1 VFERFTD
8 KARRA
13 VVLAADEAR
22 LLGHDHIGTEHILL
36 GILSEGGGIGASALT
51 SLGITLEAARTHV
64 ATTAGR
70 GSATPEHIPFTTRA
84 KRSLELALRE
94 ALQLRCDYI
103 GTEHIVLGLIHD
115 DKATGAQT
123 LTGLGADLG
132 AVRQRVIEL
141 LPRRRSA
148 AQAPVRG
155 GPRLHLGQDEVT
167 DMSIQLADLTL
178 RLAAIERWVGMTP
191 DVTDL
196 DAEISRIRAEKEAAI
211 DAHEFRRAE
220 ELSDTET
227 ELLVDRDVRAREW
240 TSRPSLAAELAQLR
254 AEVARL
260 SSALRAHGVGPGA
273 GDHSASD
280 GGRPGEA

>member
-1 VFERFTD
+1 MFERFTD

-36 GILSEGGGIGASALT
+36 GILSEGGGNAASALT
-51 SLGITLEAARTHV
+51 SLGITLEAARTQV

-70 GSATPEHIPFTTRA
+70 GPAPPEHIPFTTRA

-94 ALQLRCDYI
+94 ALQLGYDYI
-103 GTEHIVLGLIHD
+103 GTEHILLGLIHD
-115 DKATGAQT
+115 DKAAGAET

-141 LPRRRSA
+141 LPRRRSVPRP
-148 AQAPVRG
+148 APVRG
-155 GPRLHLGQDEVT
+155 APRLHIGQDEDT
-167 DMSIQLADLTL
+167 TARLDALTL
-178 RLAAIERWVGMTP
+178 RLAAVERWVGMKP

-196 DAEISRIRAEKEAAI
+196 DADISRVRREKEAAI
-211 DAHEFRRAE
+211 DAREFRRAE
-220 ELSDTET
+220 QLSDTET
-227 ELLVDRDVRAREW
+227 ELLVDRDARSREW
-240 TSRPSLAAELAQLR
+240 TSRPSLAAEMAELR

-260 SSALRAHGVGPGA
+260 RAALRAQGIEPGA
-273 GDHSASD
+273 G
-280 GGRPGEA
+280 

>member
-1 VFERFTD
+1 MFERFTD

-36 GILSEGGGIGASALT
+36 GILNEGGGIAASALT
-51 SLGITLEAARTHV
+51 SLGITLDAARTQV
-64 ATTAGR
+64 ATIAEPGP
-70 GSATPEHIPFTTRA
+70 APPEHIPFTTRA

-94 ALQLRCDYI
+94 ALQLGYDYI
-103 GTEHIVLGLIHD
+103 GTEHVLLGLIHD
-115 DKATGAQT
+115 DKATGAEA
-123 LTGLGADLG
+123 LMGLGADLG

-141 LPRRRSA
+141 LPRRRRA
-148 AQAPVRG
+148 PRAPVQG
-155 GPRLHLGQDEVT
+155 GPRLHIGQDE
-167 DMSIQLADLTL
+167 DASARLDALTL
-178 RLAAIERWVGMTP
+178 RLAAVERWAGMKP

-196 DAEISRIRAEKEAAI
+196 DAHISQVRREKEAAI

-227 ELLVDRDVRAREW
+227 ELLVDRDARSREW
-240 TSRPSLAAELAQLR
+240 TLRPSLAAEMAELR

-260 SSALRAHGVGPGA
+260 RSAMRAHHIEPGA
-273 GDHSASD
+273 GD
-280 GGRPGEA
+280 GGPGRG

>member
-1 VFERFTD
+1 MFERFTD

-36 GILSEGGGIGASALT
+36 GILSEGGGIAASALT
-51 SLGITLEAARTHV
+51 SLGITLEAARAEV
-64 ATTAGR
+64 ALIAGP
-70 GSATPEHIPFTTRA
+70 GPAPPEHILFTTRA

-94 ALQLRCDYI
+94 ALQLGYDYI
-103 GTEHIVLGLIHD
+103 GTEHILLGLIHD
-115 DKATGAQT
+115 DKATGAET

-141 LPRRRSA
+141 LPRHRSEPR
-148 AQAPVRG
+148 APVQG
-155 GPRLHLGQDEVT
+155 GPRLHIGQDEDT
-167 DMSIQLADLTL
+167 TARLDALTL
-178 RLAAIERWVGMTP
+178 RLAAVERWVGMKP

-196 DAEISRIRAEKEAAI
+196 DADISRVRRDKEAAI

-227 ELLVDRDVRAREW
+227 ELLVDRDARSREW
-240 TSRPSLAAELAQLR
+240 ASRPSVAAEVAELR
-254 AEVARL
+254 AEVVRL
-260 SSALRAHGVGPGA
+260 RSALRAQRAGPDAGDGGVG
-273 GDHSASD
+273 
-280 GGRPGEA
+280 GGGPSGG